1 MAINNWRQVVT
12 WGYMDPNGNI
22 VEETQWVPNTTHSP
36 DHILNQVNSILDWTK
51 TPAQVRVEDNIYWT
65 PTADSTNTNSW
76 PSVSNMFTPQETYQ
90 YRSEWYY
97 NQGDTTLWDAWK
109 SLADWMGKYSSEAN
123 STLSGYNSLLNFI
136 KNNEEWLQWTTWK
149 VYDKLVSWIQSD
161 YDYANRMFWPEG
173 ELTKEVNQY
182 YDDLWNYLASD
193 AGRQAATIAAQ
204 WIHTWAS
211 LGSIRA
217 QQNEA
222 YNQSFQR
229 YVQAKEQQINAKQQL
244 ASNLLN
250 FMSTLRKE
258 YWDTTNDYIIEM
270 YKRAADLY
278 EKTAM
283 SALADLNAFNN
294 MNATASWSWW
304 WGSSSTWSSILDS
317 ILDDMKTKQ
326 TLLDAWYTEEQAD
339 KLIADAKKTD
349 NKDWTV
355 TKSQSEIDEAK
366 KKLNQ
371 EQPKKTNKSTSNSKT
386 PTAEEIW
393 QWLWVLWKVS
403 NPVYW
408 AQKWAWALTRWI
420 ANLLR
425 GE

>member
-1 MAINNWRQVVT
+1 
-12 WGYMDPNGNI
+12 MDPNGNI

-65 PTADSTNTNSW
+65 PTVNSTNTNSW
-76 PSVSNMFTPQETYQ
+76 PSMSSIFSPQETYQ

-109 SLADWMGKYSSEAN
+109 NLADWIGKYSSEAN

-193 AGRQAATIAAQ
+193 AWRQAATIAAQ

-258 YWDTTNDYIIEM
+258 YWDTTNTYIIEM

-294 MNATASWSWW
+294 MSATASWSWW
-304 WGSSSTWSSILDS
+304 WGSSSTWSSILDG
-317 ILDDMKTKQ
+317 ILDDMKTKK

-339 KLIADAKKTD
+339 ELIANAKKTD
-349 NKDWTV
+349 KKDSTIV
-355 TKSQSEIDEAK
+355 KSESEIDAAK

-371 EQPKKTNKSTSNSKT
+371 TQPKSNS
-386 PTAEEIW
+386 TA
-393 QWLWVLWKVS
+393 
-403 NPVYW
+403 
-408 AQKWAWALTRWI
+408 AQKKQAVRDANAALQKLKDEAWYTKLWGNLATAAVNLTPNRLI
-420 ANLLR
+420 DMFN
-425 GE
+425 